1 MSRERDNRPREEL
14 PYRVYRAGSK
24 APQQRKRGAPSSGG
38 DAGDGLAAQGAWRA
52 PAGRPA
58 TAAGGRSVPGE
69 GSERGGPRST
79 LGGSSKRGDARS
91 ELAERPYRTYRA
103 KPTALR
109 PRLRGGE
116 DLAGGGRGGGGRR
129 LRQPGAGSRRLTW
142 KRGLA
147 VLLGALVC
155 WLALSLALFLISASE
170 NAGNLPKGAASQLT
184 PGGPILT
191 SANTVLI
198 IGLDSRPRSGPGS
211 KEPGANHNELA
222 ANTDTIMLWRI
233 GGGVSRRLSIPR
245 DTLVDIPGLGEAK
258 INAAWGYGGPA
269 LALKVIERF
278 TGLKINHLIVVDLAN
293 FPKFINDVGG
303 VTVRN
308 DNRICATIAGGP
320 RDGGFAL
327 NLNPG
332 VHHLNGLQAEL
343 YARVR
348 ENPCDLAYNDIVR
361 ERHQQQILN
370 GIKAQL
376 LTLHT
381 FLHLPWVAWDAPR
394 VLQTDM
400 GGPALLQMFLAAEMA
415 GSPPP
420 KVLNETPST
429 YNGADVLLPNQAN
442 VRTDVRAL
450 LNGG

>member
-1 MSRERDNRPREEL
+1 ML
-14 PYRVYRAGSK
+14 
-24 APQQRKRGAPSSGG
+24 
-38 DAGDGLAAQGAWRA
+38 
-52 PAGRPA
+52 
-58 TAAGGRSVPGE
+58 
-69 GSERGGPRST
+69 
-79 LGGSSKRGDARS
+79 
-91 ELAERPYRTYRA
+91 
-103 KPTALR
+103 
-109 PRLRGGE
+109 
-116 DLAGGGRGGGGRR
+116 
-129 LRQPGAGSRRLTW
+129 
-142 KRGLA
+142 LA
-147 VLLGALVC
+147 VILGWLV
-155 WLALSLALFLISASE
+155 LSLALFLISASE
-170 NAGNLPKGAASQLT
+170 NAGHLPKGAASQLA

-198 IGLDSRPRSGPGS
+198 IGLDSRPLRGPGS

-245 DTLVDIPGLGEAK
+245 DTLVHIPGLGEAK
-258 INAAWGYGGPA
+258 INAAWAYGGPG
-269 LALKVIERF
+269 LALKVIEGF

-308 DNRICATIAGGP
+308 GHRICATIAGGP

-327 NLNPG
+327 NLKPG

-348 ENPCDLAYNDIVR
+348 ENPCDPAYNDIVR

-376 LTLHT
+376 LTFHT

-420 KVLNETPST
+420 KVLDETPST
-429 YNGADVLLPNQAN
+429 YNGADVLLPNEAN
-442 VRTDVRAL
+442 VRADVRQL